1 MRPRA
6 HPRYVRGWNRLTM
19 KVRFKLSRVG
29 AGQHARGQQRDGR
42 SQAAQH
48 FYRFK
53 LDTCMGEDP
62 DGSVGLSGRESS
74 IKVGEERLA
83 ARQVRVRVLSV
94 NERTD
99 RGKQQ

>member
-42 SQAAQH
+42 SQAARH

-53 LDTCMGEDP
+53 LDTCMVGFRAASRLSK
-62 DGSVGLSGRESS
+62 SVRSGW
-74 IKVGEERLA
+74 
-83 ARQVRVRVLSV
+83 Q
-94 NERTD
+94 
-99 RGKQQ
+99 RGKFGSGYYQ